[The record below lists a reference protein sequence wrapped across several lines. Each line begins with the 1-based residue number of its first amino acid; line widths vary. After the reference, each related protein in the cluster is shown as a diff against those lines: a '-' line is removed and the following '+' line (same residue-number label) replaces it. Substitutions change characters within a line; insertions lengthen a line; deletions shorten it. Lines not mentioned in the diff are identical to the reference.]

1 MRSTEFIKEAGRAG
15 DTDDSGMPIN
25 RIPTDAEYAA
35 RQAQGAKTG
44 AAIKNFFSGTPKELK
59 PAPANFPTIDPIAR
73 SNAGYLPATPQEIA
87 AFQAANPYYGKVI
100 GRDGKPIG
108 SGTPGVTWDAGGE
121 QNVLQAAQAAAAGKG
136 NPSQSAAAPAYAGFS
151 PGQSVGPGAA
161 DVTLP
166 QTQRNLRDP
175 NSLNQ
180 PAQNAQPEIT
190 IPQTR
195 RNLRDPN
202 SLNQTEP
209 VPAPAPAA
217 VVPAPVQTAP
227 RVYGPK
233 GEIILP
239 NAAGV
244 NDLDVYKTSE
254 LDRYGGETTR
264 KKNDSAPAQNTTPP
278 PAKFNMSPT
287 VWSYAINMG
296 LIQNGKPVES
306 AIRAFQKKNGLEVD
320 GVIGNDTSN
329 AIISAATTGTPNI
342 GRGNQGGA
350 TPYEKT
356 LPPMP
361 AETGGP
367 PAGSG
372 TIMPGVK
379 DSKGRQVYKRP
390 DSSVMA
396 WDPTTQLFSFYDA
409 PSVTRGSKSGQDYVN
424 PAQPRATQAATQATT
439 GTAAGTMGDY
449 KSRALPAGTAP
460 PYPAFPPYVG
470 SANASTFD
478 KLRAPFGSGPA
489 SISAMRTAQ
498 DERYKAYHAAVADWE
513 AKYGKTH
520 YMSGNPKK
528 VQETVVKESS
538 DLARIRH
545 LAGLTR
551 N

>member
-1 MRSTEFIKEAGRAG
+1 MRSKEFIREAPRGQP
-15 DTDDSGMPIN
+15 M
-25 RIPTDAEYAA
+25 TDAEYAA
-35 RQAQGAKTG
+35 QQAQGAKTG

-100 GRDGKPIG
+100 GRDGLPING
-108 SGTPGVTWDAGGE
+108 GKVLAGGE
-121 QNVLQAAQAAAAGKG
+121 QDVLQAAQAAAAAAGKG

-151 PGQSVGPGAA
+151 PGQSATPGPGVIFNDPDAEAKAA
-161 DVTLP
+161 AAAA
-166 QTQRNLRDP
+166 RNHK
-175 NSLNQ
+175 
-180 PAQNAQPEIT
+180 AIT
-190 IPQTR
+190 T
-195 RNLRDPN
+195 
-202 SLNQTEP
+202 TER
-209 VPAPAPAA
+209 PAPPAA
-217 VVPAPVQTAP
+217 VVPAPVKPAPPAPPAPPAAVVPAPAPAPAVKPAPVQTNT
-227 RVYGPK
+227 RVYGPT

-306 AIRAFQKKNGLEVD
+306 AIRAFQKKNDLEVD
-320 GVIGNDTSN
+320 GIIGNDTSN

-350 TPYEKT
+350 APYEKT
-356 LPPMP
+356 QPPMP

-367 PAGSG
+367 PPGSG

-409 PSVTRGSKSGQDYVN
+409 PSVYRGSKSGQDV
-424 PAQPRATQAATQATT
+424 AQPRAKQPAAASATT

-478 KLRAPFGSGPA
+478 KLRGPFGSGPA
-489 SISAMRTAQ
+489 SISAMQAAN
-498 DERYKAYHAAVADWE
+498 DERKKAYNAAVADWE

-520 YMSGNPKK
+520 YMDGTPKK